1 MHCLD
6 VTGKLQAY
14 VDGELSAER
23 TALVKRHLAICRDC
37 QAELTRLQTVVAALQ
52 TWPVVVEPVDLTARV
67 MTSVRLRRTIP
78 SFRLRWIDFGV
89 SLAGASLVFIALLGW
104 RYLVSAS
111 SAYLFRM
118 RIALQLERLLLDVL
132 QMGQRLVSTGI
143 GAWEGLLGGLVV
155 LALLLLALCDLAARH
170 RKTSLM

>member
-14 VDGELSAER
+14 VDGELSTEGI
-23 TALVKRHLAICRDC
+23 ALLERHLAGCRSC
-37 QAELTRLQTVVAALQ
+37 QAELTRLQTVVTALE

-67 MTSVRLRRTIP
+67 MTSVRLHQTIP
-78 SFRLRWIDFGV
+78 TFRLRWIDFGV
-89 SLAGASLVFIALLGW
+89 SLAGASLVFTALLGW

-132 QMGQRLVSTGI
+132 RMAQRLVSTGI
-143 GAWEGLLGGLVV
+143 GAWEGLLGGLAILAV
-155 LALLLLALCDLAARH
+155 LFLALCDLATRH
-170 RKTSLM
+170 RKTLSM